1 LKRRD
6 IMTYPQAYLEYLV
19 YFHGNRD
26 YFECHEVL
34 EEYWKEVDP
43 GNRSSH
49 WVGLIQIAVGLYH
62 YRRNNVEG
70 AKRMLSKALKNSEEN
85 QEALNLL
92 GLNPS
97 SLIRTL
103 EGTIIDIDRQLPY
116 NSLELPIKD
125 PALLTKAEELCEKEG
140 YKWCMPSDLS
150 NKELIHRH
158 SMRDRTPVITERLN
172 ALKKKRLT

>member
-1 LKRRD
+1 
-6 IMTYPQAYLEYLV
+6 MTYPQAYIQYLV

-49 WVGLIQIAVGLYH
+49 WVGLIQIAVGMYH
-62 YRRNNVEG
+62 YRRNNVHG
-70 AKRMLSKALKNSEEN
+70 AKRMLVKALKNLEEN
-85 QEALNLL
+85 KEVINRL
-92 GLNPS
+92 GLESP
-97 SLIRTL
+97 TL
-103 EGTIIDIDRQLPY
+103 TQTIEKTIQDIDEHLPY
-116 NSLELPIKD
+116 NSLDLPIKD
-125 PALLTKAEELCEKEG
+125 PALLKEAEKLCGKEG

-150 NKELIHRH
+150 NQELIHRH
-158 SMRDRTPVITERLN
+158 SMRDRSPVITERLN

>member
-1 LKRRD
+1 
-6 IMTYPQAYLEYLV
+6 MTYPQAYLQYLV
-19 YFHGNRD
+19 HFHGNRD

-62 YRRNNVEG
+62 YRRNNKHG
-70 AKRMLSKALKNSEEN
+70 AKRMLEKALRNMKEN
-85 QEALNLL
+85 KELFNGL
-92 GLNPS
+92 GLDS
-97 SLIRTL
+97 STLINTL
-103 EGTIIDIDRQLPY
+103 EKTIRDIDEQLPY
-116 NSLELPIKD
+116 NSPELPIKD
-125 PALLTKAEELCEKEG
+125 PELLKKAEELCEKQG

-150 NKELIHRH
+150 NNELIHRH
-158 SMRDRTPVITERLN
+158 SMRDRTPVITERLK